1 MCSYCGSYNRY
12 NDESCK
18 NCGAEKV
25 EAEGDYFGNSITEQS
40 SSPCNKEESG
50 DDFYQ
55 HNNDIVQNTN
65 YNNYDVD
72 KSSSNTKLS
81 FMRNISLKA
90 VLGILGGTTA
100 IIAIIMLLISIFT
113 PKMYDVEL
121 SNKSWDRII
130 TIQELRT
137 FDENDWDVPAGG
149 WVYDERQ
156 EIRDYDHVIDH
167 YDIEEHQ
174 VPRKEIDH
182 YDYKYYDNGDG
193 TFDEEEIPVYTTVY
207 DIEYEEVPVYVDVP
221 IYDTKYY
228 YKIDK
233 WCYNRTE
240 SSSGETDDPYWPEFN
255 LSAKERESGRNETY
269 TIYFETKEK
278 KTYSKNVSY
287 DEWKEFN
294 LGEKYHI
301 TVVAGIVTEIE
312 P

>member
-1 MCSYCGSYNRY
+1 
-12 NDESCK
+12 
-18 NCGAEKV
+18 
-25 EAEGDYFGNSITEQS
+25 
-40 SSPCNKEESG
+40 
-50 DDFYQ
+50 
-55 HNNDIVQNTN
+55 
-65 YNNYDVD
+65 
-72 KSSSNTKLS
+72 
-81 FMRNISLKA
+81 
-90 VLGILGGTTA
+90 
-100 IIAIIMLLISIFT
+100 
-113 PKMYDVEL
+113 
-121 SNKSWDRII
+121 
-130 TIQELRT
+130 
-137 FDENDWDVPAGG
+137 
-149 WVYDERQ
+149 
-156 EIRDYDHVIDH
+156 
-167 YDIEEHQ
+167 
-174 VPRKEIDH
+174 
-182 YDYKYYDNGDG
+182 
-193 TFDEEEIPVYTTVY
+193 
-207 DIEYEEVPVYVDVP
+207 VPVYVDVP